1 MTVPRSSY
9 TVGVARWALDG
20 RIVDANQA
28 FLDLLG
34 YDRAALVE
42 GEIHWTQITKSADAP
57 RDAELRALLVVD
69 GIAPPYERVLVKRDG
84 TDVPVLVV
92 ITTLDAA
99 DGVGSLFLLDLSTQ
113 RETEARLRASEEAQL
128 QSQKLE
134 ALGRLAGGVA
144 HDFNNLLTV
153 IRGNATMLLEQV
165 GETSPL
171 ADEIVE
177 IERAAARATD
187 LTRQLLAYGRRQVL
201 QAQLLD
207 PSAVVMQLMRM
218 LERLLPPTMALSV
231 TPARDVGMIVADR
244 GQLEQVLVNLV
255 LNARDAMHAR
265 GGALVIRLG
274 DVDAAED
281 RMGYPADG
289 SEPFR
294 IEPDVAPGAYVHL
307 AVTDT
312 GIGMDDGTRAKAF
325 DPFFTTKSIG
335 EGTGLGLSTVY
346 GIMQQSDGAVWIESA
361 AGAGTTVHLL
371 FRRAASPARPARP
384 APPSTLAYHGEPRVL
399 LVEDEDGVRV
409 LAQRVLE
416 RKGYRVTTA
425 QDGDQALTIWRE
437 QHGAFEA
444 VVTDVMMPR
453 LSGHE
458 LIARLRA
465 ERPTLPV
472 LFMSGY
478 AGGQLPPGI
487 LPPDVAALAGADGLD
502 RRTRFL
508 QKPFTVQA
516 LASMITELLA
526 TAGRLEPVAAGDS
539 PA

>member
-1 MTVPRSSY
+1 M
-9 TVGVARWALDG
+9 ARWALDG

-34 YDRAALVE
+34 YDRDALVE
-42 GEIHWTQITKSADAP
+42 GEIRWERIAKPSDTA

-69 GIAPPYERVLVKRDG
+69 GIAPPYERVFIRRDG
-84 TDVPVLVV
+84 SDVPVLVV

-171 ADEIVE
+171 AEEIVE

-201 QAQLLD
+201 QSQLLD

-218 LERLLPPTMALSV
+218 LERLLPPTISLSV
-231 TPARDVGMIVADR
+231 TPAREVGMIIADR

-255 LNARDAMHAR
+255 LNARDAMQPR
-265 GGALVIRLG
+265 GGALVLRLG
-274 DVDAAED
+274 DADVAED
-281 RMGYPADG
+281 RMGYPTDG
-289 SEPFR
+289 SEPFA
-294 IEPDVAPGAYVHL
+294 IGPEVPPGGYVHL
-307 AVTDT
+307 AVSDS
-312 GIGMDDGTRAKAF
+312 GVGMDEATRAKAF
-325 DPFFTTKSIG
+325 DPFFTTKAIG

-346 GIMQQSDGAVWIESA
+346 GIMQQSNGVVWIDSA
-361 AGAGTTVHLL
+361 IGAGTTVHLL
-371 FRRAASPARPARP
+371 FARAASPTRPMRA
-384 APPSTLAYHGEPRVL
+384 APPSTLVYQGQPRVL
-399 LVEDEDGVRV
+399 LVEDEDGVRA

-437 QHGAFEA
+437 QQGAFEA

-453 LSGHE
+453 VSGHE

-478 AGGQLPPGI
+478 AGGQVPPGL
-487 LPPDVAALAGADGLD
+487 LPPDVTALDGSDGQD

-516 LASMITELLA
+516 LSSMMTELLA
-526 TAGRLEPVAAGDS
+526 TAGRLEPVGAGDA

>member
-1 MTVPRSSY
+1 MVPTGSSY

-34 YDRAALVE
+34 YDRAALID
-42 GEIHWTQITKSADAP
+42 GEIHWEAIALPTDAT
-57 RDAELRALLVVD
+57 RDAELRALLMVD
-69 GIAPPYERVLVKRDG
+69 GIAPPYERVLRRRDG
-84 TDVPVLVV
+84 GDVPVLVV

-99 DGVGSLFLLDLSTQ
+99 DGMGSLFLLDLSRQ
-113 RETEARLRASEEAQL
+113 RDTESRLRASEEAQL

-153 IRGNATMLLEQV
+153 IRGNATLLLEQV
-165 GETSPL
+165 GEHSPL
-171 ADEIVE
+171 SEEIVE

-201 QAQLLD
+201 QSQLLD

-218 LERLLPPTMALSV
+218 LERLLPPTITLSV
-231 TPARDVGMIVADR
+231 SPAPDVGLIVADR
-244 GQLEQVLVNLV
+244 AQLEQVLVNLV
-255 LNARDAMHAR
+255 LNARDAMRAS
-265 GGALVIRLG
+265 GGALVIRLA
-274 DVDAAED
+274 DVDVGED
-281 RMGYPADG
+281 GLGYATDG
-289 SEPFR
+289 SPPFA
-294 IEPDVAPGAYVHL
+294 IEPSVSAASYVHL

-312 GIGMDDGTRAKAF
+312 GTGMDEATRAKAF
-325 DPFFTTKSIG
+325 DPFFTTKAIG

-346 GIMQQSDGAVWIESA
+346 GIMQQSDGVVWIDSA
-361 AGAGTTVHLL
+361 PNVGTTVHLL
-371 FRRAASPARPARP
+371 FARAAAPARVGRA
-384 APPSTLAYHGEPRVL
+384 APQSSIAYSGEPRIL

-425 QDGDQALTIWRE
+425 QDGEQALTIWRE
-437 QHGAFEA
+437 QQGAFEA

-453 LSGHE
+453 ISGHE
-458 LIARLRA
+458 LVARLRA
-465 ERPTLPV
+465 ERATLPV

-478 AGGQLPPGI
+478 AGGNLPTGTT
-487 LPPDVAALAGADGLD
+487 LLDDDLRGSGDGGD

-516 LASMITELLA
+516 LAAMITELLTA
-526 TAGRLEPVAAGDS
+526 TGRPDPVPAGSA

>member
-1 MTVPRSSY
+1 MVPIRSNY

-34 YDRAALVE
+34 YDRSALVD
-42 GEIHWTQITKSADAP
+42 GEIRWDLITQPGDAL

-69 GIAPPYERVLVKRDG
+69 GIAPPYERVLRRRDG
-84 TDVPVLVV
+84 TEVPVLVV

-99 DGVGSLFLLDLSTQ
+99 DGVGSLFLLDLSRQ
-113 RETEARLRASEEAQL
+113 RETESRLRASEEAAQ

-153 IRGNATMLLEQV
+153 IRGNATMLLEQL
-165 GETSPL
+165 GEQSPL
-171 ADEIVE
+171 ADEIAE

-201 QAQLLD
+201 QSHLLD

-218 LERLLPPTMALSV
+218 LERLLPPTITLAV
-231 TPARDVGMIVADR
+231 TPATEVGMIVADR
-244 GQLEQVLVNLV
+244 AQLEQVLVNLV
-255 LNARDAMHAR
+255 LNARDAMQSM
-265 GGALVIRLG
+265 GGSLIIRIA
-274 DVDAAED
+274 DVDVGED
-281 RMGYPADG
+281 GLGYATDG
-289 SEPFR
+289 SLPFE
-294 IEPDVAPGAYVHL
+294 IEPDVPPAAYVHL
-307 AVTDT
+307 AVSDS
-312 GIGMDDGTRAKAF
+312 GIGMDEATRIKAF
-325 DPFFTTKSIG
+325 DPFFTTKAIG

-346 GIMQQSDGAVWIESA
+346 GIMQQSGGVIWIDSTPQ
-361 AGAGTTVHLL
+361 GGTTVHLL
-371 FRRAASPARPARP
+371 FARAAAPSRVIRAVPQSPIAYAG
-384 APPSTLAYHGEPRVL
+384 APRIL
-399 LVEDEDGVRV
+399 LVEDEDGVRM
-409 LAQRVLE
+409 LAQRVLQ
-416 RKGYRVTTA
+416 RKGFEVTTA
-425 QDGDQALTIWRE
+425 QDGEHALRLWQE

-453 LSGHE
+453 VSGHE
-458 LIARLRA
+458 LVAQLRA

-478 AGGQLPPGI
+478 AGGHLPPGI
-487 LPPDVAALAGADGLD
+487 VPPDGAAALTDGVD

-508 QKPFTVQA
+508 QKPFTVQS

-526 TAGRLEPVAAGDS
+526 SVGRLDPVPVGSA